1 MSVKGTVKI
10 IFLSLSTIRLV
21 PHILLL
27 KFHHNR
33 NIIKLDIAR
42 WSKEC
47 FKMEN
52 ASSKRIRIK
61 TFVKLMTFLPEY
73 RNLLYYRLGWA
84 SKILYPLCRPMPLL
98 VINEVDEGIG
108 PGFFIMHGRA
118 SGVSARRIGKN
129 CRIFQ
134 HVSIG
139 YLEENKKP
147 VIGDNVTVFAG
158 AKVLGNIKIGN
169 NVIIGANAVVLKDV
183 PDNCTVVGVPAY
195 IVKRNGVR
203 VKESL

>member
-1 MSVKGTVKI
+1 
-10 IFLSLSTIRLV
+10 
-21 PHILLL
+21 
-27 KFHHNR
+27 
-33 NIIKLDIAR
+33 
-42 WSKEC
+42 
-47 FKMEN
+47 MEN